1 MAGAA
6 RRTTDHES
14 IRRWVDER
22 GGCPARVKGTGDG
35 DDPGILRIDFPGYS
49 GEQSLEEIPWEE
61 FFDKFEE
68 NELAFLYQEEKDG
81 NESRF
86 SKLVH
91 RSGKEEEPDYGA
103 LSASS
108 EEEPATSEE
117 QGERRSAQ
125 ESSSGEGA
133 AQERSEKSAGGGS
146 GTKVSDVMTKNPAGI
161 AVDASLHEA
170 AKMFADLDTGA
181 LPVVEDEGDD
191 IPIGV
196 LTDRDI
202 VTRALAH
209 DDEVAHLTVRDVMTS
224 PALTIGQDDDV
235 EDAVHI
241 FEQAQVRRAV
251 VVDDDG
257 RCCGMLA
264 QADLAFAI
272 DDALAAELLRAVSMP
287 NEDASRLPE

>member
-6 RRTTDHES
+6 RRTTDHEF

-22 GGCPARVKGTGDG
+22 GGCPARVKGTGGD
-35 DDPGILRIDFPGYS
+35 DDPGILRIDYPGYS
-49 GEQSLEEIPWEE
+49 GEQSLEEVSWEE
-61 FFDKFEE
+61 FFEKFEE
-68 NELAFLYQEEKDG
+68 SELAFLYQEEKDG

-86 SKLVH
+86 SKLVR
-91 RSGKEEEPDYGA
+91 RSGEEEAPDD
-103 LSASS
+103 SARSAS
-108 EEEPATSEE
+108 EEEVTSDEE
-117 QGERRSAQ
+117 SEERRSAK
-125 ESSSGEGA
+125 STSTGEEEA
-133 AQERSEKSAGGGS
+133 EERSQAGAG
-146 GTKVSDVMTKNPAGI
+146 GTKVSDVMTKNPVGI

-170 AKMFADLDTGA
+170 AKLFADLDTGA

-202 VTRALAH
+202 VTRAFAH
-209 DDEVAHLTVRDVMTS
+209 DDEVGHLTVRDVMTS

-251 VVDDDG
+251 VVDDEG

-264 QADLAFAI
+264 QADLAFAV
-272 DDALAAELLRAVSMP
+272 DDALAAELVRAVSMP